1 MQSTQSKLLLSALVA
16 AQTVTALEIKE
27 TGLTESAPNNQ
38 ITLAQTLT
46 QVEDGAADGIDSSDQ
61 APGNDNSDDVHNDTP
76 SSNSALESSA
86 LDDKIDLLTQSQM
99 AGLAAKEA
107 YMDQKV
113 KFLANEKFQQFCDL
127 EETCR
132 EKGHAQKEESK
143 RILDEGFAAGLVA
156 AKKCR
161 TDFVDA
167 QLVKKEIVKGNLEEL
182 LNIAIQEIKELKV
195 EGIFADS
202 GIPTDQHK
210 SAIDTEIAGIVTA
223 FETASDLLLTNATD
237 SDGFMDTLMVD
248 LAAFKDTG
256 ATSATETACLNVVRY
271 DFDFVFNGDGAAT
284 TQTDATRGEKAIYDA
299 AHELCLTKMS
309 ELQTEADADIAAK
322 ILTYTDDAGK
332 QENKARETFM
342 RLIESSMI
350 KLHGL
355 TDLTALERIDLK
367 EAIIDK
373 RDDYAKEVMGWSVKL
388 ATTLGLYKDG
398 EKVED
403 VASSDLVDES

>member
-1 MQSTQSKLLLSALVA
+1 
-16 AQTVTALEIKE
+16 VTALEIKE

-309 ELQTEADADIAAK
+309 ELQTEASADIDAK
-322 ILTYTDDAGK
+322 ILTYTADADK
-332 QENKARETFM
+332 Q
-342 RLIESSMI
+342 
-350 KLHGL
+350 
-355 TDLTALERIDLK
+355 
-367 EAIIDK
+367 
-373 RDDYAKEVMGWSVKL
+373 
-388 ATTLGLYKDG
+388 
-398 EKVED
+398 
-403 VASSDLVDES
+403 